1 MSWLL
6 ETLFAVSLL
15 MLLVLLVRDPVA
27 RLFGAPWAYA
37 LWLLPA
43 VRLVL
48 PPLDFLM
55 GEMPSILPPTIAL
68 IPASGEAAAP
78 LPPSGGPGQWVPL
91 MLATWA
97 GGAAV
102 FMLRQW
108 LDYRSFV
115 RQVQSA
121 ARPAVPPSFA
131 GIPVLESGAV
141 DGPVAIGLLERR
153 IVVPSDFLQ
162 RYSGGER
169 ILALQHEAVHHRRGD
184 IWWNCLALAL
194 LALNW
199 FNPLAYIAFRAFR
212 MDQELSCDALVA
224 ARRDPAERHDY
235 ARALIKSASHP
246 GLIAACPLNHAHQL
260 KRRLKMMK
268 AHRVSRRRTVGGSAA
283 LATLVVA
290 GLGLSAPGFAQEAG
304 SNPAPSGK
312 TIIKMVGKDG
322 KETILDGKELTRFA
336 ADCPD
341 IVNVQER
348 IAAGGAGKSEA
359 PQIMICAKG
368 GKGAS
373 PEMRERLSAA
383 LDRATAQGGP
393 LSNLTPERRAQ
404 VMAAFQRELD
414 RMRAEEKK

>member
-68 IPASGEAAAP
+68 IPAGGEAAAP
-78 LPPSGGPGQWVPL
+78 LPPSGGVGQWVPL

-121 ARPAVPPSFA
+121 ALPAVPSSFA

-141 DGPVAIGLLERR
+141 DGPVAIGLTDRR
-153 IVVPSDFLQ
+153 IVVPADFLQ
-162 RYSGGER
+162 RYSEGER

-184 IWWNCLALAL
+184 IWWNCLALVV

-224 ARRDPAERHDY
+224 ARRDPADRHDY
-235 ARALIKSASHP
+235 ARALIKSASRP

-268 AHRVSRRRTVGGSAA
+268 SHRASRIRSIGGAAA
-283 LATLVVA
+283 LATLTVA
-290 GLGLSAPGFAQEAG
+290 GLGLSAPGFAQETQANTAG
-304 SNPAPSGK
+304 PK
-312 TIIKMVGKDG
+312 TIVKMVGKDG
-322 KETILDGKELTRFA
+322 KEVTLDAEGFARFTSNCPDAQKLKSDIDSARSSKGEVRLVVCNKDGKA
-336 ADCPD
+336 PSA
-341 IVNVQER
+341 
-348 IAAGGAGKSEA
+348 EA
-359 PQIMICAKG
+359 
-368 GKGAS
+368 
-373 PEMRERLSAA
+373 RERLAKA
-383 LDRATAQGGP
+383 LEEARDGQGP
-393 LSNLTPERRAQ
+393 FSSLAPEQRERVLASL
-404 VMAAFQRELD
+404 QRELA
-414 RMRAEEKK
+414 RMRAEESK